1 MKPKEDRQSA
11 AEERARVRSERVL
24 ANSGATKENFGEPR
38 GWALKWDGTGLPED
52 AEVTSGGALSEAR
65 DSR

>member
-1 MKPKEDRQSA
+1 MNPKEDRQSA
-11 AEERARVRSERVL
+11 AEQEARVRSERVL
-24 ANSGATKENFGEPR
+24 ANSGAARENFGEPR

-52 AEVTSGGALSEAR
+52 TEVTDGGALSEAQ

>member
-1 MKPKEDRQSA
+1 MNSRKDRLSA
-11 AEERARVRSERVL
+11 AEEKARVRSERVL
-24 ANSGATKENFGEPR
+24 ANSGATGENFGEPR

-52 AEVTSGGALSEAR
+52 TEVTDGGALSEAQ

>member
-1 MKPKEDRQSA
+1 MNPKEDRHSA

-24 ANSGATKENFGEPR
+24 ANSGATGENFGEPR

-52 AEVTSGGALSEAR
+52 TEATDGGALSEAQE
-65 DSR
+65 SR